1 MCKGDHTYAFLR
13 DRPPV
18 SMEIGKQYKIDSI
31 ID

>member
-18 SMEIGKQYKIDSI
+18 SREIGKQYKFDSI